1 MKALLCFGFALT
13 LAAGQPGT
21 ITYGPAPASPVKP
34 QVLVYIHGWSAGSE
48 TWTVGNDMP
57 QRASQ
62 AGYRTAF
69 VDLYTDRNM
78 WDNGTLLAQELG
90 RIMAHYGTASVT
102 LVGYSK
108 GGVDAQTCAVYN
120 GMAPHISQI
129 ITLGAPHHGTPLA
142 DLAWSSWAGWL
153 AGLIGQ
159 KNEGNRVLQTGYM
172 AWYRSQTDGRPE
184 SRSVPM
190 ATAGGTKAGPFFSMY
205 YWGGLAI
212 GGTSDGVVGI
222 GSSRNPNE
230 RKRLFDRYWNHG
242 QLPLGVNSWTYLQ
255 AQIPA
260 YSLALQAPVRF
271 TDDESALVPAIPA
284 AEPDQPLDRIYRGGQ
299 TASGLA
305 SFEVPVDPG
314 QPLVHFILQTSVA
327 PLWARAMSPS
337 GRVRVLRVQ
346 GKQGPLSGA
355 HTLTLTLPA
364 PEPGTWRISFMA
376 QEEDAYFFMA
386 KFPGDRRSLAATEA
400 QAMLKGNLP
409 LRPEIAQDLGIRK
422 ETQRIAPPRSNRN
435 EPAVLNHSLT
445 LTWPDGRERSVIVS
459 EPELP

>member
-1 MKALLCFGFALT
+1 MKALLCFGFALS

-21 ITYGPAPASPVKP
+21 IIYGPMPAAPVKP
-34 QVLVYIHGWSAGSE
+34 QVLVYVHGWSAGSE
-48 TWTVGNDMP
+48 TWTVNNDMP

-69 VDLYTDRNM
+69 VDLYPDRGM
-78 WDNGTLLAQELG
+78 WDNGALLATELG
-90 RIMAHYGTASVT
+90 QVMAHYGTSSVT
-102 LVGYSK
+102 LVAHSK
-108 GGVDAQTCAVYN
+108 GGVDAQTCVVYN
-120 GMAPHISQI
+120 GMASRVSQI
-129 ITLGAPHHGTPLA
+129 ITLGTPHRGTPLA

-172 AWYRSQTDGRPE
+172 AWYRSQTDARPE

-212 GGTSDGVVGI
+212 SGTSDGVVGI
-222 GSSRNPNE
+222 ASSHNPNE

-242 QLPLGVNSWTYLQ
+242 ELPLGSKSWSYLQ

-260 YSLALQAPVRF
+260 YMLTMQAPLRF
-271 TDDESALVPAIPA
+271 TDDENPNEATAPAP
-284 AEPDQPLDRIYRGGQ
+284 EPDQPLDRLYRGGQ

-305 SFEVPVDPG
+305 SFEVPVDAG
-314 QPLVHFILQTSVA
+314 QPLVHFILQTSAA
-327 PLWARAMSPS
+327 PLWARAVSPS
-337 GRVRVLRVQ
+337 GRIHVLRGQ

-355 HTLTLTLPA
+355 HTLSFTLPA
-364 PEPGTWRISFMA
+364 PEAGTWRVSFMSR
-376 QEEDAYFFMA
+376 EEDAYFFMA
-386 KFPGDRRSLAATEA
+386 QFPGDTRSLAATEA
-400 QAMLKGNLP
+400 RAMLKGNLP
-409 LRPEIAQDLGIRK
+409 LRPEIAQDLGIRE
-422 ETQRIAPPRSNRN
+422 ETQRIAPPRSNRH
-435 EPAVLNHSLT
+435 EPVILNHALT
-445 LTWPDGRERSVIVS
+445 LTWPDGRERSVILS